1 MSFIRFNGGLMWE
14 HIEFAL
20 EVMLVTLALSLPLY
34 FWYFITH

>member
-1 MSFIRFNGGLMWE
+1 MSYLNSKGDYMWE